1 MSNRSHSP
9 HHLPWFAVTV
19 VCGAAVLTAISS
31 CSQNRAADE
40 ESALRLDSPRA
51 QQLVGGPQEQE
62 KPLLLGSGEA
72 MDLLGG
78 TEKIVTGTAESSDH
92 VNEQFASDES
102 SMSYYVMCNDCHMDY
117 IGEPLA
123 LVHAKAGMSCDSCH
137 GRSRA
142 HYSDESNTTP
152 PDKMFPAD
160 KIDPFCQGCH
170 HSHDVPAGKVVA
182 LWMKRKSDRTN
193 PDTIVCT
200 DCHGE
205 HRMKVRTIIW
215 DKETGI
221 RLHTQSRENK

>member
-1 MSNRSHSP
+1 MSNHARIHR
-9 HHLPWFAVTV
+9 LPWFVVAVVYVT
-19 VCGAAVLTAISS
+19 AVLTAMNS
-31 CSQNRAADE
+31 CSRNRTVDKE
-40 ESALRLDSPRA
+40 PITHIDSPRV
-51 QQLVGGPQEQE
+51 QQLVGGQREEE

-78 TEKIVTGTAESSDH
+78 TEKAITGTTESSNH
-92 VNEQFASDES
+92 ANKQSASDES
-102 SMSYYVMCNDCHMDY
+102 SMAYYVMCNDCHMDY

-123 LVHAKAGMSCDSCH
+123 LAHAKAGMSCDSCH

-152 PDKMFPAD
+152 PEQMYPVD

-182 LWMKRKSDRTN
+182 LWMKRNSDKTN
-193 PDTIVCT
+193 PDKIVCT

-215 DKETGI
+215 DKKTGK
-221 RLHTQSRENK
+221 RLYKNPGE